1 MIELKDVVKVYQRG
15 AEKVYALKNINL
27 RIERGEFIAIVGPSG
42 SGKTTLLHIL
52 GCLDKPTSGTV
63 KFNGI
68 EINRMSEADLLKIRR
83 SKIGLVFQHFYL
95 IPNLNVWE
103 NVTLPLLFSRKKT
116 EREKIYSLLE
126 SVGLKEKIYHPVNK
140 LSGGEMQ
147 RVAIAR
153 ALINEPELL
162 LADEPTGNLD
172 TENSERIFELF
183 KLLNVKGITVV
194 IVTHNN
200 DLARR
205 VDRVIT
211 LRDGKIVD

>member
-83 SKIGLVFQHFYL
+83 NKIGFVFQHFYL

-153 ALINEPELL
+153 ALINEPELV

-183 KLLNVKGITVV
+183 KLLNIKGITVV

-200 DLARR
+200 DIARR

>member
-83 SKIGLVFQHFYL
+83 NKIGFVFQHFYL

-153 ALINEPELL
+153 ALINEPELV

-183 KLLNVKGITVV
+183 KLLNIKGITVV

>member
-83 SKIGLVFQHFYL
+83 NKIGFVFQHFYL

-153 ALINEPELL
+153 ALINEPELV

>member
-83 SKIGLVFQHFYL
+83 NKIGFVFQHFYL

-153 ALINEPELL
+153 ALINEPELV

-183 KLLNVKGITVV
+183 KLLNVKGITIV

-200 DLARR
+200 DIARR

-211 LRDGKIVD
+211 LRDGKIVE

>member
-83 SKIGLVFQHFYL
+83 NKIGFVFQHFYL

-183 KLLNVKGITVV
+183 KLLNVKGITIV

>member
-83 SKIGLVFQHFYL
+83 NKIGFVFQHFYL

-183 KLLNVKGITVV
+183 KLLNVKGITIV

-211 LRDGKIVD
+211 LRDGKIVE